1 MAYANTD
8 HLFSQPVR
16 YYKANDP
23 YYYEVDNIPIRQLE
37 ENVLWVKDQVD
48 SLLTPGEGEPQT
60 GSPLFVGDDLDL
72 EDIKQFRPKFTG
84 ARNITVQPGR
94 FMARVNDA
102 HNVCDSLAQ
111 ITADWTA
118 SAGRCVNEPVLTL
131 IETASFFDSVW
142 ASYTSKLTSTS
153 FGNCPGES
161 NLAAA
166 YRANGLETMYTFYI
180 NSQFQNFG
188 LPISTATS
196 NTSFRAPEYLQDGTG
211 RGRTWPALWHTNI
224 DNSFGS
230 AGVGG
235 FDNLATV
242 HLKIVQHWRGVIR
255 TAVADFRGETIEIAP
270 FDKWDYW
277 YAEDSNNIET
287 RVSLEGLASQ
297 RIDLLVVY
305 THPIDASATVLSEY
319 DGVSPTEGSYPGIGD
334 PQRIT
339 SPRLGIIRGAGIG
352 IKRTRDDRIELLD
365 KRIAPG
371 QQKIL
376 ANLNDHL
383 VGESNTGIK
392 LRNGSI
398 VHGSFPS
405 PDDLANIAPNL
416 TLGLADNDL
425 QLIGQTALP
434 IAYVVVNKGSDSL
447 AQEDIIDI
455 RPFLRTAELSYNERA
470 GIAAATPPLSLANPA
485 VGSAEI
491 QNIATCIKAQTE
503 DALAALTPHR
513 GKPHATPDTG
523 ATSLIYSGRAMRGTL
538 ISPNYVSNNDQ
549 FVLGDSII
557 AMGSGWVNWY
567 YSDTNGFMFGQN
579 WGVNTALSNDDGTFH
594 NYGIPIKGIRLGDYD
609 TVEKIQEKY
618 AVHVYGGFSGSHM
631 DGGGQFGAGCKCSGV
646 WKVVTDPTTGEPTI
660 VVGFGGWHHDTF
672 DFCAFATATLVSKGL

>member
-131 IETASFFDSVW
+131 IETASFFNAVW

-188 LPISTATS
+188 LPIPTATS

-230 AGVGG
+230 AGMGG

-287 RVSLEGLASQ
+287 RVSLEDLASQ

-470 GIAAATPPLSLANPA
+470 GIAAASPPLSLANPA

-491 QNIATCIKAQTE
+491 KNIASCIKGQTD
-503 DALAALTPHR
+503 DAIAAIPPH
-513 GKPHATPDTG
+513 
-523 ATSLIYSGRAMRGTL
+523 SGRPHSQRDNNAPLLYYGGDPAIIVDR
-538 ISPNYVSNNDQ
+538 VSNNDQ
-549 FVLGDSII
+549 FILGETIIAIGTGFVDWCCYDSNGVLVHPAGGAVADGKDGPTANIGVTIQGIDLGDLTTEALIREKYTVVATGGSCG
-557 AMGSGWVNWY
+557 GSGKGGNDFEGVVKMNGWTVVN
-567 YSDTNGFMFGQN
+567 DKLNVRF
-579 WGVNTALSNDDGTFH
+579 D
-594 NYGIPIKGIRLGDYD
+594 
-609 TVEKIQEKY
+609 
-618 AVHVYGGFSGSHM
+618 
-631 DGGGQFGAGCKCSGV
+631 V
-646 WKVVTDPTTGEPTI
+646 WTDEAQRI
-660 VVGFGGWHHDTF
+660 AAWASIF
-672 DFCAFATATLVSKGL
+672 LVSTGL

>member
-365 KRIAPG
+365 KRTAPG

-383 VGESNTGIK
+383 IGESNTGIK

-416 TLGLADNDL
+416 SLGLADNDL

-470 GIAAATPPLSLANPA
+470 GIAAASPPLSLANPA

-491 QNIATCIKAQTE
+491 KNIASCIKGQTD
-503 DALAALTPHR
+503 DAIAAIPPHSGR
-513 GKPHATPDTG
+513 PHALVDANAPPFQMQSSVNEGITG
-523 ATSLIYSGRAMRGTL
+523 VI
-538 ISPNYVSNNDQ
+538 SNNDP
-549 FVLGDSII
+549 FRLGDTII
-557 AMGSGWVNWY
+557 AMGSGWVDWY
-567 YSDTNGFMFGQN
+567 QSDANGFPTTGQS
-579 WGVNTALSNDDGTFH
+579 ALGPKGSNSLQTFEDF
-594 NYGIPIKGIRLGDYD
+594 GIPIEGIDLGDL
-609 TVEKIQEKY
+609 TTAALISEKY
-618 AVHVYGGFSGSHM
+618 AVHCFGGLDSSRR
-631 DGGGQFGAGCKCSGV
+631 AGLNDDDAIVNIRCNGV
-646 WKVVTDPTTGEPTI
+646 WKVVNDSATGVPRLSVRFSGQYRDQGALMAHATVI
-660 VVGFGGWHHDTF
+660 LVG
-672 DFCAFATATLVSKGL
+672 KGL

>member
-48 SLLTPGEGEPQT
+48 SLLAPSPGEPET

-72 EDIKQFRPKFTG
+72 DHIKQFRPKFVG
-84 ARNITVQPGR
+84 ARNITVQPGK

-102 HNVCDSLAQ
+102 HNVADSLAQ

-118 SAGRCVNEPVLTL
+118 SAGECYNAPALSLAQT
-131 IETASFFDSVW
+131 TSFFNTVW

-180 NSQFQNFG
+180 NSQLQNFG
-188 LPISTATS
+188 LPIPTATT
-196 NTSFRAPEYLQDGTG
+196 TSHRAPEYLQDGSG
-211 RGRTWPALWHTNI
+211 RGRTWPALWHVDI
-224 DNSFGS
+224 DNSFGKS
-230 AGVGG
+230 GNGG

-287 RVSLEGLASQ
+287 RVSLEDLASQ

-365 KRIAPG
+365 KRTAPG

-383 VGESNTGIK
+383 VGDSNTGIK

-398 VHGSFPS
+398 VRGSFPS
-405 PDDLANIAPNL
+405 PDDLVNIAPNL
-416 TLGLADNDL
+416 SLGLADNDL

-434 IAYVVVNKGSDSL
+434 IAYVVVSKDKATL
-447 AQEDIIDI
+447 IQEDIIDI

-485 VGSAEI
+485 VGST
-491 QNIATCIKAQTE
+491 QVRDIANCIKGQT
-503 DALAALTPHR
+503 DASIAAIPPHR
-513 GKPHATPDTG
+513 GKTHATPDNTAG
-523 ATSLIYSGRAMRGTL
+523 PLAMQNGNGLWATTVVG
-538 ISPNYVSNNDQ
+538 NNDQ
-549 FVLGDSII
+549 FVLGESII
-557 AMGSGWVNWY
+557 AMGSGWASWFSSN
-567 YSDTNGFMFGQN
+567 SDGFEGSLPRGASHSNSTFQSFIDNGVPIAGLDLGQL
-579 WGVNTALSNDDGTFH
+579 TTEA
-594 NYGIPIKGIRLGDYD
+594 KIR
-609 TVEKIQEKY
+609 EKY
-618 AVHVYGGFSGSHM
+618 AVHCFGGLAISQPAGANNNGLGSVRCNGLWTVLP
-631 DGGGQFGAGCKCSGV
+631 DPNTGKPTITVRFAGYYRDLEDFGA
-646 WKVVTDPTTGEPTI
+646 
-660 VVGFGGWHHDTF
+660 H
-672 DFCAFATATLVSKGL
+672 ATVILVSKGL

>member
-48 SLLTPGEGEPQT
+48 SLLTPGEGEPET

-72 EDIKQFRPKFTG
+72 EYIKQFRPKFTG

-102 HNVCDSLAQ
+102 HNVADSLAQ
-111 ITADWTA
+111 ITSSWEA
-118 SAGRCVNEPVLTL
+118 SANECVNEPKLS
-131 IETASFFDSVW
+131 ISETASFFDAVW

-188 LPISTATS
+188 FPIPTATD
-196 NTSFRAPEYLQDGTG
+196 NTSHRAPEYLQDGTG
-211 RGRTWPALWHTNI
+211 RGRTWPALWHCNI

-230 AGVGG
+230 IGAGG
-235 FDNLATV
+235 FDNLATI

-270 FDKWDYW
+270 FDRYDYW
-277 YAEDSNNIET
+277 YAEDVGNIESRT
-287 RVSLEGLASQ
+287 SLEDLASQ
-297 RIDLLVVY
+297 RIDLLVIY

-319 DGVSPTEGSYPGIGD
+319 DGVSPFEGSYPGIGD

-339 SPRLGIIRGAGIG
+339 SPRLGVIRGAGIG
-352 IKRTRDDRIELLD
+352 VKRTRDDRIELLD
-365 KRIAPG
+365 KRTAPG

-383 VGESNTGIK
+383 IGESNTGIK

-434 IAYVVVNKGSDSL
+434 IAYVVVSKGSDSL

-455 RPFLRTAELSYNERA
+455 RPFFRTAELSYNERA

-485 VGSAEI
+485 VGAAEI
-491 QNIATCIKAQTE
+491 KNIASCIKGQTD
-503 DALAALTPHR
+503 DAIAAIPAHTSL
-513 GKPHATPDTG
+513 PHALVDADAPAFQMQSSTG
-523 ATSLIYSGRAMRGTL
+523 HGITGVI
-538 ISPNYVSNNDQ
+538 SNNDQ
-549 FVLGDSII
+549 FRLGETVI
-557 AMGSGWVNWY
+557 AMGSGWVDWY
-567 YSDTNGFMFGQN
+567 LTDSNGFP
-579 WGVNTALSNDDGTFH
+579 TAGTPAAGAIGSNSLKTFDDF
-594 NYGIPIKGIRLGDYD
+594 GIPIVGLDLGDLT
-609 TVEKIQEKY
+609 TVALISEKY
-618 AVHVYGGFSGSHM
+618 AVHCFGGLDSSM
-631 DGGGQFGAGCKCSGV
+631 RQGANDDNAEFALRCNGV
-646 WKVVTDPTTGEPTI
+646 WKVVNDPATGVPTMT
-660 VVGFGGWHHDTF
+660 VR
-672 DFCAFATATLVSKGL
+672 FAAQYRDQSALMAHATVILVSKGL